1 MKKLKPGEVLASLA
15 TSKWWNRFSLILKV
29 KNLMPWYFWKGSKPV
44 GGCISS
50 VFDASMFI
58 LPSHICFFFVVPS
71 QVDSFRTA
79 TINEPF
85 IQSYEENRVSVLPEL
100 FNLMSG
106 PEGRTWVL
114 GFHQVRSP
122 LELMAQ
128 DLELELNIMYTPIYL
143 FIVFHS
149 I

>member
-1 MKKLKPGEVLASLA
+1 M
-15 TSKWWNRFSLILKV
+15 
-29 KNLMPWYFWKGSKPV
+29 
-44 GGCISS
+44 
-50 VFDASMFI
+50 
-58 LPSHICFFFVVPS
+58 VPS

-85 IQSYEENRVSVLPEL
+85 IQSCEENPVSVLPEL
-100 FNLMSG
+100 FNLLSG

-114 GFHQVRSP
+114 GFHQVSSP

-149 I
+149 TANFLIILYHICVF